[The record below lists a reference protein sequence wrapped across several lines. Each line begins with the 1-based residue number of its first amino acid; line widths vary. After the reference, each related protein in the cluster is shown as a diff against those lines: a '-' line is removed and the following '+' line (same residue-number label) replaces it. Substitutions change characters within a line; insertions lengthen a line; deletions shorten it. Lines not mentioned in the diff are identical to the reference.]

1 MKYKQIVQELRESK
15 DLNVQIFLNDV
26 DKITKLS
33 QKEKKSLLTK
43 LQNPGVIDTLVKNYI
58 PTIIR
63 IAYANSRSGGRRCYR
78 CL

>member
-1 MKYKQIVQELRESK
+1 MKYKQIVQELRESQ

-43 LQNPGVIDTLVKNYI
+43 LQNPGRTV
-58 PTIIR
+58 
-63 IAYANSRSGGRRCYR
+63 C
-78 CL
+78 

>member
-1 MKYKQIVQELRESK
+1 MKYKEIIQELRESQ

-43 LQNPGVIDTLVKNYI
+43 LQNPGVIDTLLCEQFADEFCVV
-58 PTIIR
+58 
-63 IAYANSRSGGRRCYR
+63 SRSGGRRCYR

>member
-58 PTIIR
+58 PL
-63 IAYANSRSGGRRCYR
+63 SRTTFPRSSGSLMRTVC
-78 CL
+78 

>member
-1 MKYKQIVQELRESK
+1 MKYKQIVQELRESQ

-43 LQNPGVIDTLVKNYI
+43 LQNPDSHDHQDRLCEQSADEFCVV
-58 PTIIR
+58 
-63 IAYANSRSGGRRCYR
+63 SRSGGRGCYR